1 MARPRDRRAASVKL
15 LRTIRLDASD
25 TFIFAAAAAP
35 GDWAVSGSFAFE
47 GAPATLTGKAL
58 AAFRGGFLGIPS
70 LGWSTLAQVVE
81 VEAPDRDAAIESLAR
96 CLVERYGA
104 PDLDTARAA
113 ATDEIEFAASLC
125 GHPPATLIAVRRT
138 AEGDAI
144 REAFR
149 TLRPRGDN
157 RPWHAFS
164 FLEARDDEP
173 VDDVDLTGLARG
185 DDR

>member
-1 MARPRDRRAASVKL
+1 MKL

-25 TFIFAAAAAP
+25 TFIFPAAADP
-35 GDWAVSGSFAFE
+35 GDWAISGSFAFD
-47 GAPATLTGKAL
+47 GAPPNLTGRAL

-81 VEAPDRDAAIESLAR
+81 IKAEDRHAAIEMLAR
-96 CLVERYGA
+96 CLVERYDA

-113 ATDEIEFAASLC
+113 ATEEIDFAASLC
-125 GHPPATLIAVRRT
+125 DHPADTLIAVRRT
-138 AEGDAI
+138 AEADAI

-149 TLRPRGDN
+149 TLKPRGDN
-157 RPWHAFS
+157 RGWHAFS

-173 VDDVDLTGLARG
+173 VDEVDLTGLARG
-185 DDR
+185 DEQ

>member
-1 MARPRDRRAASVKL
+1 MKL

-25 TFIFAAAAAP
+25 TFIFPAAAEP
-35 GDWAVSGSFAFE
+35 GDWAISGSFAFD
-47 GAPATLTGKAL
+47 GAPANLTGKAL

-81 VEAPDRDAAIESLAR
+81 VDAKDRHAAIELLAR

-104 PDLDTARAA
+104 PDLDTARAT
-113 ATDEIEFAASLC
+113 ATEEIDFAASLC
-125 GHPPATLIAVRRT
+125 ARPPETLIAVRRT
-138 AEGDAI
+138 AEADAI

-173 VDDVDLTGLARG
+173 VDEVDLTGLARG
-185 DDR
+185 AER